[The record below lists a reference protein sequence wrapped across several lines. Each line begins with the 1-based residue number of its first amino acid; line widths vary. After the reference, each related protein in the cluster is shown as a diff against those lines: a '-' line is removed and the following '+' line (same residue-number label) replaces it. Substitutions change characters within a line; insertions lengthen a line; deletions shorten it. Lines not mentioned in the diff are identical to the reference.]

1 MSQST
6 SQTISQIISTPS
18 NKKTL
23 EEWLNSDNIHLR
35 YQCLLRDYGLGT
47 LVHDKDVAIRMKMA
61 ELGKK
66 LDVLIHDEN
75 KYVRAEVA
83 RQGYGLN
90 VLMNDENFLVRT
102 AVAEQKYGLDVL
114 INDEDGYVR
123 AHALE
128 NMDILTRTKTN
139 P

>member
-35 YQCLLRDYGLGT
+35 YQCLLRDYGLDT

-75 KYVRAEVA
+75 KYVRA
-83 RQGYGLN
+83 Y
-90 VLMNDENFLVRT
+90 
-102 AVAEQKYGLDVL
+102 
-114 INDEDGYVR
+114 
-123 AHALE
+123 ALE
-128 NMDILTRTKTN
+128 NMDISTRMKTN